1 MEVINAMH
9 ERKTSFQQLDYTLLF
24 LLFLLMCI
32 SFLAIYSAALA
43 GQYNV
48 DPSFFVKRQVIWFII
63 GAVLMVSAMVIDYDM
78 FKNFTIPLYVIGI
91 MLLLAVHFYGV
102 EKNASQRWIGIGDNL
117 FQPSEFVKIFLV
129 LALAHLLFVITKEY
143 RDRTLKEDGIVVL
156 KVLAVGLPPFF
167 LILIQPDLGTALVIA
182 SIMGT
187 MLLMAGISWKIFAML
202 GTIIFSFL
210 ATLVWLHN
218 NYFDLFSMFIRS
230 HQLDRIYGWLS
241 PYDDPGGIGY
251 QLIGAIQGIGSG
263 QLYGKG
269 FTEGILSKSGRV
281 PEIHTDFIFTVIG
294 EEFGFLGATLLIVI
308 YFLLFYRMI
317 IIAFSC
323 NNMYGSYLVS
333 GVIGLLVFQIFQNI
347 GMTIGLMP
355 ITGLALPFISYGGS
369 ALLTN
374 MIAIGIVLNVSIRTR
389 HYMFGTEELT

>member
-1 MEVINAMH
+1 MH
-9 ERKTSFQQLDYTLLF
+9 ERKTYFQQLDYTLLF

-32 SFLAIYSAALA
+32 SLLSIYSAAMA

-63 GAVLMVSAMVIDYDM
+63 GACLMVAAMFIDYDL
-78 FKNFTIPLYVIGI
+78 FKNFTIPLYVVG
-91 MLLLAVHFYGV
+91 LLLLIGVHFFGV
-102 EKNASQRWIGIGDNL
+102 ERNGSQRWLGIGNNL

-129 LALAHLLFVITKEY
+129 LALAHLLFLITKDH
-143 RDRTLKEDGIVVL
+143 RHRTLKEDFIVVS
-156 KVLAVGLPPFF
+156 KVLAVGLPPFLF
-167 LILIQPDLGTALVIA
+167 ILVQPDLGTALVIA

-187 MLLMAGISWKIFAML
+187 MLLMAGVSWKIFVSIGTVVATFL
-202 GTIIFSFL
+202 GSLI
-210 ATLVWLHN
+210 WLHN
-218 NYFDLFSMFIRS
+218 NYFEFFSNYIMRP
-230 HQLDRIYGWLS
+230 HQLSRIYGWLDPES
-241 PYDDPGGIGY
+241 DPGGMGY
-251 QLIGAIQGIGSG
+251 QLLNAMQGIGSG

-269 FTEGILSKSGRV
+269 FADGVLSKSGAV

-294 EEFGFLGATLLIVI
+294 EEFGFLGATVLIVI

-323 NNMYGSYLVS
+323 NNVYGSYMVA
-333 GVIGLLVFQIFQNI
+333 GVIGLLVFQIFQNV

-374 MIAIGIVLNVSIRTR
+374 MIAIGLVLNVNIRTR
-389 HYMFGTEELT
+389 HYMFSSDEMA